1 MNAEPAVVI
10 ERHVEAP
17 AVRLFA
23 LDRNPEGTPPLLFIH
38 GWLDH
43 GRGFDPL
50 IAKLPQTFRTIA
62 LDLRGHGRSGHAPGG
77 LYHVTDYLADVDFL
91 LDALG
96 LESVHLVGHSL
107 GGTVAL
113 LYAAARP
120 ERVRS
125 LTSIESLGPSGGE
138 PEAAVDRLRRFLRDL
153 HKPALKRVYANVDEA
168 AAKLRANNSGLSEEA
183 ALLFARHG
191 TEPVSAPGGTDGG
204 GSGVRFTFDP
214 AHRRAFGM
222 AFDEAQTLALFR
234 AISCPVQVIHGTHGY
249 SLDDAQMLARLQAL
263 RADPPIAVPGSH
275 HVHLDSPEEVARH
288 VAAFVTR
295 V

>member
-1 MNAEPAVVI
+1 MSDKTST
-10 ERHVEAP
+10 AP
-17 AVRLFA
+17 LSREVLAPGVTLHA
-23 LDRNPEGTPPLLFIH
+23 LERNPEGSPALLFIH

-43 GRGFDPL
+43 ARGFDPL
-50 IAKLPQTFRTIA
+50 IAQLPSSFRTIA

-77 LYHVTDYLADVDFL
+77 LYHVTDYLADVDFTL
-91 LDALG
+91 EALG
-96 LESVHLVGHSL
+96 VERVHLVGHSL

-120 ERVRS
+120 ERVAS

-138 PEAAVDRLRRFLRDL
+138 PDAAVDRLRRFLRDL
-153 HKPALKRVYANVDEA
+153 HKPSLKRVYAGVDEA
-168 AAKLRANNSGLSEEA
+168 AARLRANNSGLGEEA
-183 ALLFARHG
+183 ARLFAIHG
-191 TEPVSAPGGTDGG
+191 TEAVPSDGATPA
-204 GSGVRFTFDP
+204 GVRFTFDP

-234 AISCPVQVIHGTHGY
+234 AVTCPVQVIHGTHGY
-249 SLDDAQMLARLQAL
+249 SLDDAQMKARLEAL
-263 RADPPIAVPGSH
+263 RAEPPIAVEGSH
-275 HVHLDSPEEVARH
+275 HVHLDSPADVARH